1 MTYVDM
7 YIWHWL
13 HESVTVPYSH
23 ILREASALSVLLHRA
38 IPGPQQ
44 AERATGTAL
53 TLFLFENQSEVKEES
68 PAAVLT
74 V

>member
-1 MTYVDM
+1 MPEP
-7 YIWHWL
+7 L
-13 HESVTVPYSH
+13 TV
-23 ILREASALSVLLHRA
+23 
-38 IPGPQQ
+38 
-44 AERATGTAL
+44 ERATGTAL